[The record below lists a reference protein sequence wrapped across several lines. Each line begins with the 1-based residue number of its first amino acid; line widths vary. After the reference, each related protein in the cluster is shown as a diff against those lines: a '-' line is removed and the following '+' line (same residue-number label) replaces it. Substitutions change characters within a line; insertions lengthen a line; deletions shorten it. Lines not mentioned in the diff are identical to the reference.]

1 MLNKNAKGLTR
12 SDRPRMWSQNCSQVN
27 NWHTVDIV
35 QSLILVETST
45 KEFNKISAG
54 GLCSQLIQ
62 QCCGRCQILGDQ
74 SLRLDCLSQF
84 GENYTADFNLTCSV
98 EPGGQ
103 WRFTSTQAAAIIQHQ
118 CQLSIALVLTESLAS
133 CICSSST
140 PRQLQHR
147 SCSRCMGVIRI

>member
-45 KEFNKISAG
+45 KEFDKISAG

-62 QCCGRCQILGDQ
+62 QCCGRCQFLGDQ
-74 SLRLDCLSQF
+74 SLRKDCLFQF
-84 GENYTADFNLTCSV
+84 GENYTAVFNLTCSV

-103 WRFTSTQAAAIIQHQ
+103 WRFTSTQLQPQSNTNAIR
-118 CQLSIALVLTESLAS
+118 ALRW
-133 CICSSST
+133 C
-140 PRQLQHR
+140 
-147 SCSRCMGVIRI
+147 